1 MYSKT
6 KTPTKSQQIVCLIS
20 VLFIFSHCHQTVN
33 IFQNLRDYESIDRIL
48 TVYVANKNG
57 CVLCA
62 AIVGASTL
70 TDEFLICFGSSGF
83 VSFCKYLQL
92 NLKKKKSG
100 GGMAEGGGH
109 TCSICKF
116 SKSDVLTF
124 GDWKRLKNLD
134 VHYFCLVSTCDEEK

>member
-92 NLKKKKSG
+92 NLKKKNPVVEWLR
-100 GGMAEGGGH
+100 AED
-109 TCSICKF
+109 TLVLFVNFLNRMCSHSVIGK
-116 SKSDVLTF
+116 D
-124 GDWKRLKNLD
+124 
-134 VHYFCLVSTCDEEK
+134 